1 MEKYNRLIFCMASHF
16 QCLLRIL
23 KKKVRDH
30 WLIMFKL
37 SSLQREKMNA
47 MKNGLCVEGVL
58 IDIEW
63 SKIKADKLLLRVG
76 RHSLRCKEYSAF
88 QQDDRKKGCRSHKA
102 MLRRGCCRHKR
113 DRLCRQQSL
122 KKAQFELKRPGC
134 FSGRVNFIQNSRL
147 EVGSVR
153 YQNICCDTLRYRLL
167 LNRDIL

>member
-58 IDIEW
+58 IDIE
-63 SKIKADKLLLRVG
+63 
-76 RHSLRCKEYSAF
+76 
-88 QQDDRKKGCRSHKA
+88 
-102 MLRRGCCRHKR
+102 
-113 DRLCRQQSL
+113 
-122 KKAQFELKRPGC
+122 
-134 FSGRVNFIQNSRL
+134 
-147 EVGSVR
+147 
-153 YQNICCDTLRYRLL
+153 
-167 LNRDIL
+167 